1 MLYTSFCQFVEEAA
15 ELRLPLLSA
24 CGTAE
29 RQLIKEPLSSPD
41 LLKSQCA
48 FVGVL
53 RIEKISGHVWATI
66 GYRN

>member
-1 MLYTSFCQFVEEAA
+1 MVYTSFCQFVEEAA

-41 LLKSQCA
+41 LLKSPCA
-48 FVGVL
+48 LIGVL
-53 RIEKISGHVWATI
+53 RIEKISGHVCAAI